1 MAPAASSAAPQAGSQ
16 AGQQTTTANNNCREP
31 EIKREAF
38 SFRLKE
44 DVVISGIGGR
54 YPESDNIDELAEN
67 LYKHVDMIT
76 EDDRR
81 WTPGLFGLPKR
92 SGKIK
97 DLSKFD
103 SHFFGVHGKQA
114 NMMDPQARLLLEATY
129 EALVDAGLNP
139 TKLRGS
145 KTGVYIGASVSEVEE
160 GLAQDVS
167 KVSGYALTGCSRSM
181 FANRISYVFDFR
193 GPSYAMDTACSSTFL
208 AFHQAMLGLKSG
220 QCDMAVVGGVSVCL
234 RPVSALQFHKLNM
247 LSVDGKCKYLDS
259 SANGYV
265 RSETCAVCIL
275 QKSSD
280 AKRIY
285 ATVVHAKT
293 NTDGYKDSGI
303 TYPSWLAQRDLLE
316 ETYEECGVDPN
327 DLIYLEAHGT
337 GTPAGDPQE
346 CRAIQDAIC
355 NKRTEPILIG
365 SVKTNLGH
373 SETSSGMCSIAKVLI
388 ALQNCKMPSILHFEN
403 ANSDIEALMK
413 GTIKPCLENTDLPKT
428 GLIGINSFGF
438 GGVNVHVILKAFNK
452 LASQNNQ
459 TIVDGKVPRI
469 VLLAGRTIECCQYII
484 DWIRQNPNKVTREFL
499 ALLHEVYN
507 SEIPGLGHRAYMIIK
522 EPLKQPQI
530 KDVTADNEQNNSS
543 TIEGGSEQ
551 ATSDQQTA
559 DSATEPEDTSVKS
572 NVARSGEKRP
582 LWYVFSGMGSQW
594 PAMAKGM
601 MVLPM
606 FAESIRKSCEI
617 LKPYNIDLHELIC
630 GEDPKVLETTVAPFV
645 AIAAVQI
652 ALVDILREMGIE
664 PDGIVGHSVGELGCA
679 YADGCFNHEQMLL
692 SAYWRGKCVE
702 EANLPKGLM
711 AAVGLKWEEAQRLC
725 PEGVVPACHN
735 SEDSVTISGSY
746 EATKKFVE
754 QLSSENIFAREVK
767 SSGISFHSYYMN
779 PIGPHLLKKLKE
791 IIPEPKLRSSKW
803 ICSSLPEQR
812 WGEDLAKYSAPEY
825 FVNNLVSPVLFKE
838 AFEKVPNN
846 ANLIEIAPHCLLQA
860 ILKRSMSKDAVYVPL
875 MKRNNNDGNMEILFS
890 AIGTLYQLGFNPLVE
905 KFYPKVEFPVSRGTQ
920 SLSPLVKWDHSQSWL
935 VTQYPEYFN
944 PSSNA
949 DFTVKC
955 DINEAED
962 EYIADHCVD
971 GRILFPATG
980 YLLLAWK
987 MLAKCKGQF
996 YDKMPVLF
1004 ENVTLHRATILTK
1017 TNSAKFVVRLMETSG
1032 DFSVSEGG
1040 NVIVSGKIFAQTEE
1054 SPLKQQSLLEHDSIG
1069 SPMYEEDITLSQ
1081 KEIYKEMRVRGYDY
1095 GTNFQGLHQLSLN
1108 AHRGKVV
1115 YNGKWICF
1123 ADALLQMVIMSVKTR
1138 AYYLPVRF
1146 QSIRC
1151 DPVVWKQACE
1161 EAPGHIA
1168 DAIYDPYVNV
1178 VVANG
1183 LEIRGLKCSLAPR
1196 NLNAQVPTLESY
1208 QFVANNRL
1216 DALDKFSNQLVSQ
1229 YQAVCAKAIV
1239 NLVKKSPKA
1248 STYLSTVAGKQLDNI
1263 ASQVDEKTYA
1273 KYLNSPTED
1282 MTLLEALKGVIESED
1297 VQKGSVSVEQALK
1310 DALKGNKA
1318 LDCDLLANVYTR
1330 EYFLKP
1336 YVDVVLENLGSNKL
1350 RVLEVNNS
1358 SAIVN
1363 PHITEFLQ
1371 SLNGLSDIEYTVAHP
1386 EVKSLPDQV
1395 LMNTSIKF
1403 TDWNMSKSSMPSEL
1417 NNLDLIV
1424 YKDVNSRPSGSN
1436 GSPLASV
1443 DHSTLLASIF
1453 DSLRANGFAIAL
1465 LRTSFTSTEEFLY
1478 SLNSQ
1483 KLATKESTEK
1493 LASDFVQT
1501 AKKVGFNVIGQS
1513 KDKSGTSVAI
1523 LMRKI
1528 VNPCQVEKQTMIE
1541 VKNYDYSWVEQVKEA
1556 MAAVPNKEEGE
1567 NIWIIG
1573 QDSPTNGI
1581 IGLVN
1586 CLRFESGGSRVRSVF
1601 NQTGKP
1607 ELVKQNIKSIVERN
1621 LVSNVI
1627 TSPDVEMSTG
1637 SYRHLSFNVTD
1648 NDEDVMIEVDDA
1660 YLNVVTRGD
1669 LTSLRWFD
1677 SQNKYWEY
1685 LPADMRDPNEQR
1697 CTIYYAPL
1705 NFRDIML
1712 ATGKLPPDALPGELA
1727 LQDNIFGLEFSGRN
1741 QQGERVMGCVPA
1753 QGFATSILVND
1764 PEFLWPIPDSWS
1776 MEEAATVPVVYA
1788 TAYYALVVRGELNE
1802 GESVLIHS
1810 AAGGVGQAA
1819 ISICLSRK
1827 CKVFCT
1833 VGSQEK
1839 REFLKRRFPQL
1850 KDENFANS
1858 RDTSFEQHVLRQTN
1872 GVGVDVVLNSLSED
1886 KLQASVRALGSH
1898 GRFLE
1903 IGKYDLSQNNPLG
1916 MSAFLKNI
1924 AFHGILLDALF
1935 VTGPNVPLII
1945 REQKRQVAQLVR
1957 DGIKSGAV
1965 RPLNGEVFS
1974 RDQVEQAFRFMASGK
1989 HIGKVLVQIRQE
2001 ELNADKTF
2009 KLKCEPVPIKLR
2021 ALPRTTF
2028 HPMKSYIITG
2038 GLGGFGLELAYWLV
2052 QRGARNLILTSR
2064 TGPRDSYQ
2072 KLSIE
2077 RLKQLGAQ
2085 VMIYTKSVLTVSS
2098 ACKLIQTAEQS
2109 LGPVG
2114 GIFNLAMVLRDALL
2128 ENQTIENY
2136 EMVCGPKVDGVINLD
2151 EASRKLC
2158 SKTCD
2163 YFVAFSSVSCGR
2175 GNLGQTNYGFANS
2188 SMERVCD
2195 LRRKDGLHGL
2205 AVQWGAIGDVGVV
2218 TETMSTS
2225 HDINIGGTYPQRIP
2239 SCLATLDKFLNSP
2252 YSVCSSIVKAD
2263 KKTGSSGGGKQ
2274 DLLKAV
2280 CNILGVKPASLS
2292 PATTLAELGMD
2303 SLMGVEVKQTLERDY
2318 ETIVSIQE
2326 LRNFTVERLQS
2337 LSGGGGASGAS
2348 ASANKSSSGGLTG
2361 GDNLTS
2367 NEILTDSQQTP
2378 HLQAPKSATNE
2389 HNQTQTKNKMIS
2401 PIAISLPRLDVPKS
2415 LFVSLNSSKNG
2426 DPVLILPSMEG
2437 IFNVTDPLTK
2447 LISRPCIGLNWT
2459 QDFMDIHTV
2468 EEAAK
2473 KYIENC
2479 DSIVKGNAYDLIGYS
2494 FGTVLAFEMA
2504 LQLQKAG
2511 KTVRNLILLDGSP
2524 SQIYHG
2530 IEAFRKLYGA
2540 NDDESKLNTGLVS
2553 FIVQHVP
2560 VDTTATLLEL
2570 SKIKSREGKLKHVAK
2585 IFAEKGGSKVTDKTT
2600 PQDIEMAA
2608 SAFASKMFMLHKY
2621 RPATKYQGNCLL
2633 VRAEETLVKDSSIDF
2648 DYNIKDTI
2656 TGQCQVHS
2664 AKGDHTTFINNEL
2677 EFIARLIELKL
2688 TPV

>member
-1 MAPAASSAAPQAGSQ
+1 MA
-16 AGQQTTTANNNCREP
+16 REP

-38 SFRLKE
+38 SFRLQE

-54 YPESDNIDELAEN
+54 YPESDNIDELAQN
-67 LYKHVDMIT
+67 LYEHVDMIT

-280 AKRIY
+280 AKRVY

-293 NTDGYKDSGI
+293 NTDGYKDQGI
-303 TYPSWLAQRDLLE
+303 TFPSWMAQRDLLVD
-316 ETYEECGVDPN
+316 TYDECGVDPN

-346 CRAIQDAIC
+346 CRAISEAIC
-355 NKRTEPILIG
+355 EKRKEPILIG

-373 SETSSGMCSIAKVLI
+373 SETSSGMCSIAKMVV
-388 ALQNCKMPSILHFEN
+388 ALQNRKMPAILHFN
-403 ANSDIEALMK
+403 QPNSTIDALSQ
-413 GTIKPCLENTDLPKT
+413 GLIKPCLENTELPPT

-452 LASQNNQ
+452 LANQDNSQ
-459 TIVDGKVPRI
+459 IVEGQVPRI
-469 VLLAGRTIECCQYII
+469 VLLAGRTPECCQYII
-484 DWIRQNPNKVTREFL
+484 DWIRENPHKVTREFL
-499 ALLHEVYN
+499 ALLNEVYN
-507 SEIPGLGHRAYMIIK
+507 SDIPGLGHRAWMLIK
-522 EPLKQPQI
+522 EPLKTPAI
-530 KDVTADNEQNNSS
+530 KSAE
-543 TIEGGSEQ
+543 EAPAAGEAEQ
-551 ATSDQQTA
+551 APAEQD
-559 DSATEPEDTSVKS
+559 EDTSVKS
-572 NVARSGEKRP
+572 NVSRTGEKRP
-582 LWYVFSGMGSQW
+582 LYYVFSGMGSQW
-594 PAMAKGM
+594 PAMAKAM
-601 MVLPM
+601 MALPM
-606 FAESIRKSCEI
+606 FADSINKSHQI
-617 LKPYNIDLHELIC
+617 LKPHGIDLLQLLTN
-630 GEDPKVLETTVAPFV
+630 EDPKMLETTVAPFV

-652 ALVDILREMGIE
+652 ALVDVLREMGVE

-702 EANLPKGLM
+702 EANLPRGLM
-711 AAVGLKWEEAQRLC
+711 AAVGLKWDEAQRLC

-754 QLSSENIFAREVK
+754 QLSADNIFAREVK

-791 IIPEPKLRSSKW
+791 IIPEPKERSSKW
-803 ICSSLPEQR
+803 ICSSLPESR
-812 WGEDLAKYSAPEY
+812 WGEDLAKFAAPEY

-838 AFEKVPNN
+838 AFEKVPSN

-860 ILKRSMSKDAVYVPL
+860 ILKRSMSKDAVYIPM
-875 MKRNNNDGNMEILFS
+875 MKRNNNDNLEVLFS
-890 AIGTLYQLGFNPLVE
+890 AIGSLYQLGFNPSIE
-905 KFYPKVEFPVSRGTQ
+905 KFYPKVQFPVSRGTQ

-1017 TNSAKFVVRLMETSG
+1017 ANSAKFVVRLMETSG

-1054 SPLKQQSLLEHDSIG
+1054 SPLKLQSLLEKESIG
-1069 SPMYEEDITLSQ
+1069 EPMYEEDVVLSQ
-1081 KEIYKEMRVRGYDY
+1081 KELYKELRVRGYDY
-1095 GTNFQGLHQLSLN
+1095 GPYFQGLHQLSLN
-1108 AHRGKVV
+1108 QHRGKVI

-1123 ADALLQMVIMSVKTR
+1123 ADALLQLAIMSVKTR

-1151 DPVVWKQACE
+1151 DPIVWKQACE
-1161 EAPGHIA
+1161 EAPGQIA
-1168 DAIYDPYVNV
+1168 DAIHDPFVNV
-1178 VVANG
+1178 VVAKG

-1196 NLNAQVPTLESY
+1196 NQNAQVPTLESY
-1208 QFVANNRL
+1208 QFVANNRS
-1216 DALDKFSNQLVSQ
+1216 DALDKFTNDLVHQ
-1229 YQAVCAKAIV
+1229 YQAACARAILDLTKRV
-1239 NLVKKSPKA
+1239 PKLA
-1248 STYLSTVAGKQLDNI
+1248 AEQAVLSKLAANI
-1263 ASQVDEKTYA
+1263 DDKTYA
-1273 KYLNSPTED
+1273 KFMEMPTED
-1282 MTLLEALKGVIESED
+1282 MHLLSALKHMLESGE
-1297 VQKGSVSVEQALK
+1297 VTNEQQIKEL
-1310 DALKGNKA
+1310 LVGGHV
-1318 LDCDLLANVYTR
+1318 LDRDLLANINTR

-1336 YVDVVLENLGSNKL
+1336 HVDTVLENLGSSKL
-1350 RVLEVNNS
+1350 KVLEVNAS
-1358 SAIVN
+1358 GSVV
-1363 PHITEFLQ
+1363 HQQVSEFLQ
-1371 SLNGLSDIEYTVAHP
+1371 SLNGITDLDYTVAHP
-1386 EVKSLPDQV
+1386 NAQSLPEDV
-1395 LMNTSIKF
+1395 LSNSAIHLA
-1403 TDWNMSKSSMPSEL
+1403 DWSASKSTMPSEV
-1417 NNLDLIV
+1417 NNCDLII
-1424 YKDVNSRPSGSN
+1424 YKDVASGTQATSQLN
-1436 GSPLASV
+1436 Y
-1443 DHSTLLASIF
+1443 STLLASMA
-1453 DSLRANGFAIAL
+1453 DSIKPYGFALALVRSALTPIEQFIQVATGGPAANLNEKQLGDLLAKAREAGFAI
-1465 LRTSFTSTEEFLY
+1465 
-1478 SLNSQ
+1478 
-1483 KLATKESTEK
+1483 
-1493 LASDFVQT
+1493 
-1501 AKKVGFNVIGQS
+1501 IGQS
-1513 KDKSGTSVAI
+1513 SDSARTSHAI
-1523 LMRKI
+1523 LLRKI
-1528 VNPCQVEKQTMIE
+1528 VSPCQEEKQTVIE
-1541 VKNYDYSWVEQVKEA
+1541 VKNYEYDWVEKVKEA

-1567 NIWIIG
+1567 NIWLIA
-1573 QDSPTNGI
+1573 QDAPTNGI
-1581 IGLVN
+1581 VGLVN
-1586 CLRFESGGSRVRSVF
+1586 CLRFESGGSRIRSVF

-1607 ELVKQNIKSIVERN
+1607 EVVNQNLKQLVALN

-1627 TSPDVEMSTG
+1627 TSADVSTSLG
-1637 SYRHLSFNVTD
+1637 AYRHLSFNLAHS
-1648 NDEDVMIEVDDA
+1648 DEHQMIEVNDA

-1677 SQNKYWEY
+1677 SQNKFWEA
-1685 LPADMRDPNEQR
+1685 LPAEQR
-1697 CTIYYAPL
+1697 DSNTQRCSIYYAPL

-1727 LQDNIFGLEFSGRN
+1727 LQDCIFGLEFAGRDQSGK
-1741 QQGERVMGCVPA
+1741 RVMGCVPA
-1753 QGFATSILVND
+1753 QGFATSILVDD
-1764 PEFLWPIPDSWS
+1764 PDFLWPIPESWS

-1788 TAYYALVVRGELNE
+1788 TAYYALVVRGELND

-1819 ISICLSRK
+1819 ISICLSRG

-1872 GVGVDVVLNSLSED
+1872 GRGVDLVLNSLSEE

-1935 VTGPNVPLII
+1935 VTGDKVPAII

-1965 RPLNGEVFS
+1965 RPLNSEVFA

-1989 HIGKVLVQIRQE
+1989 HIGKVMVKVRDE
-2001 ELNADKTF
+2001 ELLAPSKYQLQCQP
-2009 KLKCEPVPIKLR
+2009 KPIKLR

-2028 HPMKSYIITG
+2028 HPLKTYIITG

-2052 QRGARNLILTSR
+2052 QRGARQLVLTSR
-2064 TGPRDSYQ
+2064 TGPRDAYQ
-2072 KLSIE
+2072 KLSLE
-2077 RLKQLGAQ
+2077 RLKQQGAH
-2085 VMIYTKSVLTVSS
+2085 VLIYTKSVQTVAS
-2098 ACKLIQTAEQS
+2098 ASKLLQAAEQ

-2114 GIFNLAMVLRDALL
+2114 GIFSLAMVLRDAIL
-2128 ENQTIENY
+2128 ENQTVENF
-2136 EMVCGPKVDGVINLD
+2136 EVVCAPKVDATINLD
-2151 EASRKLC
+2151 EASRKMC
-2158 SKTCD
+2158 AKSCD

-2175 GNLGQTNYGFANS
+2175 GNLGQANYGYANS
-2188 SMERVCD
+2188 SMERVCEQ
-2195 LRRKDGLHGL
+2195 RRKDGLHGL

-2225 HDINIGGTYPQRIP
+2225 HDINIGGTHPQRMP

-2252 YSVCSSIVKAD
+2252 YAVCSSIVKAD
-2263 KKTGSSGGGKQ
+2263 KKTGSSSGGKQ

-2280 CNILGVKPASLS
+2280 CNILGVKPASLA

-2318 ETIVSIQE
+2318 DTIVSIQE

-2337 LSGGGGASGAS
+2337 LGSGGSAGAS
-2348 ASANKSSSGGLTG
+2348 AAKSSAEQADAGASEGATTG
-2361 GDNLTS
+2361 
-2367 NEILTDSQQTP
+2367 QQAP
-2378 HLQAPKSATNE
+2378 HLQAPNAAQNSVDSA
-2389 HNQTQTKNKMIS
+2389 KRKMIA

-2415 LFVSLNSSKNG
+2415 MFVELNKSKTG
-2426 DPVLILPSMEG
+2426 DPILLLPSMEG
-2437 IFNVTDPLTK
+2437 LFNVMEPLTK
-2447 LISRPCIGLNWT
+2447 LLSRPAIGLNWT
-2459 QDFMDIHTV
+2459 QDFMKVNTV
-2468 EEAAK
+2468 EEAAT

-2479 DSIVKGNAYDLIGYS
+2479 KDLIKGSSYDLIGYS

-2511 KTVRNLILLDGSP
+2511 KQVRNLILLDGSP

-2540 NDDESKLNTGLVS
+2540 NDEESKLNSGLVS

-2560 VDTTATLLEL
+2560 VDTTAILHEL
-2570 SKIKSREGKLKHVAK
+2570 ASIKGREAKLKKVAQ
-2585 IFAEKGGSKVTDKTT
+2585 IFAEKGGPKIAEKTT
-2600 PQDIEMAA
+2600 PKDIEMAA

-2621 RPATKYQGNCLL
+2621 RPAAKFQGNCLL
-2633 VRAEETLVKDSSIDF
+2633 VRAEETLVKDSSIDY
-2648 DYNIKDTI
+2648 DYNLKDAI

-2664 AKGDHTTFINNEL
+2664 AKGDHTTFIKNEL
-2677 EFIARLIELKL
+2677 EFISRLIELKL